1 MKKNVKNDK
10 VLRAITIGLATMI
23 AATSAPVTA
32 FAEEGEGAAE
42 TSASPASSESSSSEG
57 SSESGSSENG
67 SSESSEST
75 SQSENTSTPSQIA
88 GDCVELVANEVPA
101 AEAAVEVAAVAVS
114 AIDPATEVIDPDDA
128 QIVTDIQHGLD
139 DVAADIAPIGGEEGN
154 LAVAS
159 AAIGEALVDDLIA
172 EKAVETAEEKLDTA
186 KTERTNFNNAKKDTT
201 DDANSAIDNADLANT
216 SNSEPE
222 AYQAKVDAEADL
234 AQAKE
239 GLEAATEAYKKSGE
253 AVDKADKE
261 YQIAVEEQAKANAK
275 LEEAKDALADANTN
289 ATAANE
295 RMKALQSQMDNLNQK
310 VEDLAKQKED
320 LEKLNE
326 QYYKLMVH
334 FYRDKNIASANY
346 DENGQLDI
354 EKSAQAFKDSGKATT
369 TLTENTYRVGRALM
383 AELIEF
389 KLKTNGVD
397 PSTIHIGDEET
408 KKPQYYDEGTLTKD
422 NNNNDRVTVV
432 DETKY
437 SAEERAE
444 WEKEHTIYFSA
455 YGKGVNGT
463 ANSVKVTYT
472 VTDEDGN
479 EKVVTEYYNYEIK
492 GRSANDT
499 LDFENGP
506 IYLAQIDGENVTRD
520 TDANN
525 MDDLRNLN
533 KRIEEAMK
541 AAQILDDYN
550 EAKAA
555 VDEAQRLVDDLTSA
569 IDTLNQTE
577 LKISDEKVK
586 ALETALTAAKEDLKT
601 AEGEKKALEEK
612 VSEAQAAVDSIDLS
626 RFNKKPAPAPAPAED
641 PEEDPETDPEA
652 DPEPIADPEP
662 ETDPEPIADPD
673 PETDPTPA
681 PAPVPA
687 VVNPVSP
694 STSTPDSDSDSGSE
708 DRSSDMTVSAPIV
721 LPAIDFIPTL
731 DQIAPVVPSTV
742 AFIGGAQESAVA
754 GARVEE
760 ASEDQTGDEVR
771 PIASTKP
778 VVAKKDIKKANGKL
792 VRLEDNE
799 VPLAAMPVEDG
810 IEMSWWWILI
820 IALLGATGK
829 AMYENHKQKVEAK
842 KAQNIDR

>member
-1 MKKNVKNDK
+1 
-10 VLRAITIGLATMI
+10 
-23 AATSAPVTA
+23 
-32 FAEEGEGAAE
+32 
-42 TSASPASSESSSSEG
+42 
-57 SSESGSSENG
+57 
-67 SSESSEST
+67 
-75 SQSENTSTPSQIA
+75 
-88 GDCVELVANEVPA
+88 
-101 AEAAVEVAAVAVS
+101 
-114 AIDPATEVIDPDDA
+114 
-128 QIVTDIQHGLD
+128 
-139 DVAADIAPIGGEEGN
+139 
-154 LAVAS
+154 
-159 AAIGEALVDDLIA
+159 
-172 EKAVETAEEKLDTA
+172 
-186 KTERTNFNNAKKDTT
+186 
-201 DDANSAIDNADLANT
+201 
-216 SNSEPE
+216 
-222 AYQAKVDAEADL
+222 
-234 AQAKE
+234 
-239 GLEAATEAYKKSGE
+239 
-253 AVDKADKE
+253 
-261 YQIAVEEQAKANAK
+261 
-275 LEEAKDALADANTN
+275 
-289 ATAANE
+289 NE
-295 RMKALQSQMDNLNQK
+295 RMKALKSQMDNLNQK

-354 EKSAQAFKDSGKATT
+354 EKSAQAFKDSGKNTT
-369 TLTENTYRVGRALM
+369 KLDENTYRVGRALM

-389 KLKTNGVD
+389 KLKANGVD
-397 PSTIHIGDEET
+397 PSTIHIGDEVT
-408 KKPQYYDEGTLTKD
+408 KNAKFYDEGDLTKD
-422 NNNNDRVTVV
+422 NKNYDRVTVD
-432 DETKY
+432 DEKKL
-437 SAEERAE
+437 SSEERAE

-455 YGKGVNGT
+455 YGQGVNGT

-472 VTDEDGN
+472 VKDENGD
-479 EKVVTEYYNYEIK
+479 EKEVTEYYNYEIK

-506 IYLAQIDGENVTRD
+506 IYLAQIDGKNVTRD

-550 EAKAA
+550 AAKAA
-555 VDEAQRLVDDLTSA
+555 VDKAQQLVDDLTSA

-586 ALETALTAAKEDLKT
+586 ALETALTAAKEDLET
-601 AEGEKKALEEK
+601 AKGEKKALEEK
-612 VSEAQAAVDSIDLS
+612 VGEAQAAVDSIDLS

-652 DPEPIADPEP
+652 
-662 ETDPEPIADPD
+662 DPEPIADPD